1 MKHIWIVYSTWM
13 QGKKENKDTTSATQA
28 THKLHLLFEFVD
40 YGFYSVK
47 SSLVLSFSNAL
58 VKQKTGKWI
67 CLICVLLLFFFF
79 LLSFFGFVFLSF
91 GVCVHVCVVIVVV
104 GIWKGLDATFVVPGQ
119 WVVQVKNLD
128 LLLYLVFINIYQ
140 KSWTKC

>member
-1 MKHIWIVYSTWM
+1 M

-67 CLICVLLLFFFF
+67 CLICVLLFSFFFSSFFF
-79 LLSFFGFVFLSF
+79 LVLFFCLL
-91 GVCVHVCVVIVVV
+91 VCACMCV
-104 GIWKGLDATFVVPGQ
+104 
-119 WVVQVKNLD
+119 
-128 LLLYLVFINIYQ
+128 LLLLLWEFERGLMQLLLSQGSGLCKLRI
-140 KSWTKC
+140 WTYYSIWCS